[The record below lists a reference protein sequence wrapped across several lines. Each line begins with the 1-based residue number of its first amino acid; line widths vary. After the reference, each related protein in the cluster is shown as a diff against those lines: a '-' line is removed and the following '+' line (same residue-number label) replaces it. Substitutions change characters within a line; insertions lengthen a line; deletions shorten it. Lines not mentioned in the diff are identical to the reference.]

1 MSHPHSHPGKNQPPY
16 ERESGVLHLFKR
28 WPLWIAVALMLIA
41 MVTYVLTLNESEAP
55 QAPGAGPPPPV
66 PAAAP

>member
-1 MSHPHSHPGKNQPPY
+1 MSHQRTHPEKSETKY

-41 MVTYVLTLNESEAP
+41 MVTYVLTLNESKAP

>member
-1 MSHPHSHPGKNQPPY
+1 MSHQRTHPHKSQPPY

-41 MVTYVLTLNESEAP
+41 MVTYVLTMNESKAP
-55 QAPGAGPPPPV
+55 QAPGAGPPPV
-66 PAAAP
+66 PTVAP